1 LPRRRIPNLDG
12 VILLTPEELEE
23 LPEPEPEPEP
33 PAEVPPDEPAPPEPA
48 PEVPEAGEEWA
59 EPGEEWIEEYEE
71 ELEPEEPKE
80 QKKPPKQRHV
90 VGPIVLAVV
99 VMILLLWTFYSPRV
113 MSVAG
118 NTYISSETYANLGSE
133 TFAMDVGIAA
143 DLVDAGSVVWG
154 ISISGSETATAGSS
168 TLFRITV
175 SKVSEKPSNFFF
187 RGTAVKLDEVS
198 LFEDDGTYL
207 GTMSERTETRLAIT
221 ASVSVTFDEPGV
233 HELKVYV
240 RFTVY
245 EVMRLGYL
253 PCQDVELKDIGLE
266 RAILVS

>member
-1 LPRRRIPNLDG
+1 M
-12 VILLTPEELEE
+12 PES
-23 LPEPEPEPEP
+23 EPEVEAPAEEP
-33 PAEVPPDEPAPPEPA
+33 PPEEPAPPEPA
-48 PEVPEAGEEWA
+48 PEAPAEEEWL

-71 ELEPEEPKE
+71 ELEPEEQKE
-80 QKKPPKQRHV
+80 PKKPAKQRHV
-90 VGPIVLAVV
+90 VGPIVLAVIV
-99 VMILLLWTFYSPRV
+99 VILILWTFYSPKV

-118 NTYISSETYANLGSE
+118 NTYISSGTYASLGSE

-154 ISISGSETATAGSS
+154 ISINGSDTATAGSS

-198 LFEDDGTYL
+198 LYEDDGTYL
-207 GTMSERTETRLAIT
+207 GTMSEQTETRLAIT
-221 ASVSVTFDEPGV
+221 ASVSVTFDEPGE

-245 EVMRLGYL
+245 EVMRIGYL